1 MSGKYRRNNNKG
13 TGKKILILIF
23 VLISLFCI
31 IFFAARGRFK
41 VPVAQQVVSVVLTPF
56 QGAISWVGSQLNYV
70 TSNIWEL
77 ATMHEQNKML
87 RNEVEQLRIQ
97 NLHASEYDAENQR
110 LRALLHAQ
118 RVQLVPELRGADHL
132 GDVPDGPVLVEQ
144 EAVVVHLAAAHH
156 FTPDTKRYSRS
167 SSV

>member
-1 MSGKYRRNNNKG
+1 MSGKYRRNHKG
-13 TGKKILILIF
+13 TGKKSRIRSC
-23 VLISLFCI
+23 VRISLCCI

-110 LRALLHAQ
+110 LRALLDFNAQ
-118 RVQLVPELRGADHL
+118 HLVLLVNRGELP
-132 GDVPDGPVLVEQ
+132 DVARPVVE
-144 EAVVVHLAAAHH
+144 LAANA
-156 FTPDTKRYSRS
+156 
-167 SSV
+167 